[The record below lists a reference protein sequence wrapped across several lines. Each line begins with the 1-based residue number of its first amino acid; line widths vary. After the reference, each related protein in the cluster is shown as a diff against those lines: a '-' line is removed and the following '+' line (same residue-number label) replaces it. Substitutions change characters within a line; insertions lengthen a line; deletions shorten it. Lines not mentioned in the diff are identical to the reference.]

1 VDLRASPIH
10 DNHLKS
16 QGEQVSGQSPAAEFQ
31 AIVRVAH
38 ELADLSGP
46 VILKYFRKSTPV
58 ENKAVGGAF
67 DPVTKAD
74 RGAEKAIVQALATRF
89 PDHGVVGE
97 EFGTKAGSSAFQWI
111 IDPIDGT
118 RSFIIGSPLWGTL
131 IGVLRDGV
139 PYFGLMDQPFTGER
153 FWSGDRA
160 SYHSVHGGRP
170 SKLKTRPCTRIED
183 AVLTSTHPD
192 LFEGAEKSA
201 VLADLKGAAR
211 LTRYGGDCYG
221 YCLLAAGHVDIIVET
236 GLKPYD
242 IVALVPIIERAG
254 GRVTTWDGSDPSGGG
269 DIIATGDARL
279 HESAMK
285 LIGRS

>member
-1 VDLRASPIH
+1 
-10 DNHLKS
+10 
-16 QGEQVSGQSPAAEFQ
+16 VSGPSPAAEFQ
-31 AIVRVAH
+31 AIVRVAQ

-46 VILKYFRKSTPV
+46 VILKHFRKPMPV
-58 ENKAVGGAF
+58 ENKAAGSAF

-74 RGAEKAIVQALATRF
+74 RGAEKVIAQTLAARF

-97 EFGTKAGSSAFQWI
+97 EFGTKAGTSAFQWV

-131 IGVLRDGV
+131 IGVLKNGV

-160 SYHSVHGGRP
+160 SYCSVRGGRP
-170 SKLKTRPCTRIED
+170 VRLKTRPCPRLED

-192 LFEGAEKSA
+192 LFEGPERIA
-201 VLADLKGAAR
+201 VLTELKNATR

-221 YCLLAAGHVDIIVET
+221 YCLLAAGHIDIIIET
-236 GLKPYD
+236 DLKPYD

-254 GRVTTWDGSDPSGGG
+254 GQVTTWTGADASSGGN
-269 DIIATGDARL
+269 IIATGDARL
-279 HESAMK
+279 HEAALK
-285 LIGRS
+285 LINGG